1 MKAYLSTLQLP
12 GTLVHG
18 SNPLPIFRD
27 PVKDKASKS
36 DGTLTEEEMK
46 HLGSETGYRVL
57 PYRLYDKYDRDKHMV
72 ELKTVVLENDLVRAE
87 FLPEQGG
94 RLYSMVNKKTGKDV
108 FLRNPVYQPANLG
121 IVDAWYSG
129 GVEWNVAQ
137 YGHTFTSNLP
147 VFFARVKQGDYE
159 FIRMYDYERCKRLFY
174 HIDFHL
180 PDGSEVLYAYM
191 RMVNDEAERKPT
203 YWWTNAALP
212 ENRNVRV
219 FSGTDEVMF
228 LRPES
233 IGNNVDPV
241 RIFGHA
247 KLPVLPTLPDFD
259 STYPENSNYANEFFF
274 QNKADDKSPWS
285 AAAYDDGTLYFD
297 RSVQPL
303 RYRKLFCW
311 GSHRGGRRWCD
322 YLSVPG
328 EESHYIELQAGLAPT
343 QLNGVEIPGNTTFSF
358 MQAFGMTSFADRKAP
373 YDKDWSKSKEY
384 VQAQIEA
391 ALPEQTM
398 AEANERFSKMADLG
412 ISEVLSAG
420 AGWGALEELRRAY
433 AGQRGA
439 PAYLQFPTATIGPEQ
454 LPWVTLLERGA
465 MTEQDALSTP
475 PSWMTDPNWLAI
487 LEKSVA
493 GGGDNATAHLH
504 IGVMQYESFDFERGI
519 AAWEKSNEQK
529 KTPWALRNLSVAAQR
544 KGDLERATALM
555 REAWELEHYAID
567 PAFTQEYFDLLIQ
580 NGMFEHIWD
589 IYQTLPA
596 ELKENERIL
605 MQVGYSAVEL
615 DKIDFVEL
623 LVTREFA
630 HIREGDNLLV
640 DMWFKYAAK
649 QEAKRRGVAL
659 SEALYKEVRRELL
672 PPSNIDFRM
681 VDH

>member
-1 MKAYLSTLQLP
+1 MKVSLSTLRIP
-12 GTLVHG
+12 GTFVHG

-46 HLGSETGYRVL
+46 NLGNETGYRVL
-57 PYRLYDKYDRDKHMV
+57 PYRLYDKYDRDKKMV
-72 ELKTVVLENDLVRAE
+72 ELKTVVLENDLMRVE

-121 IVDAWYSG
+121 ILDAWFSG

-147 VFFARVKQGDYE
+147 VFFAKVRQGDYE
-159 FIRMYDYERCKRLFY
+159 FVRMYDYERCKRIFY

-180 PDGSEVLYAYM
+180 PRGSEVLYAYM
-191 RMVNDEAERKPT
+191 RMVNDDSECKPT

-212 ENRNVRV
+212 EHHNVRV

-233 IGNNVDPV
+233 IGNNVNPV

-259 STYPENSNYANEFFF
+259 STYPDNSNYANEFFF
-274 QNKADDKSPWS
+274 QNKEADKSPWS

-297 RSVQPL
+297 RSTQPL
-303 RYRKLFCW
+303 RYRKMFCW
-311 GSHRGGRRWCD
+311 GSHRGGLRWCD

-328 EESHYIELQAGLAPT
+328 EGSHYIELQAGLAPT
-343 QLNGVEIPGNTTFSF
+343 QLNGVEIPGHTSMSF
-358 MQAFGMTSFADRKAP
+358 LQAFGATTFQDRKAP
-373 YDKDWSKSKEY
+373 YDKDWNKSRAY
-384 VQAQIEA
+384 VSEQIEA
-391 ALPEQTM
+391 ALPESTM
-398 AEANERFSKMADLG
+398 LEADKRFAQMADWKVTQ
-412 ISEVLSAG
+412 VLSCG
-420 AGWGALEELRRAY
+420 SGWGALEQMRREY
-433 AGQRGA
+433 SQEA
-439 PAYLQFPTATIGPEQ
+439 PMPEYLEFPAATIGAEQ
-454 LPWVTLLERGA
+454 LPWVTLLETGA
-465 MTEQDALSTP
+465 MTELDALSVP
-475 PSWMTDPNWLAI
+475 ASWMTDGKWQAL
-487 LEKSVA
+487 LETSVA
-493 GGGDNATAHLH
+493 EKGDNATARLHL
-504 IGVMQYESFDFERGI
+504 GVMKYEKFDFEGGI
-519 AAWEKSNEQK
+519 DEWTRSVTQK
-529 KTPWALRNLSVAAQR
+529 RSPWALRNLSIAAQR
-544 KGDLERATALM
+544 KGNIDLAETLM
-555 REAWELEHYAID
+555 RDAWEMEHYTID

-580 NGMFEHIWD
+580 TNKYEQIWNL
-589 IYQTLPA
+589 YQKLPDT
-596 ELKENERIL
+596 LKENERIL

-615 DKIDFVEL
+615 DKIDFVEM
-623 LVTREFA
+623 LVSREFA

-649 QEAKRRGVAL
+649 QTAKRQGVPFT
-659 SEALYKEVRRELL
+659 EELYKEVRKELL

-681 VDH
+681 VDN